1 LKHLKLLFALSLI
14 FTLIFSVTVFSD
26 EPEADEEDQ
35 ITLPSDYACVYNVES
50 GDMLFERGANT
61 VIYPGSLVKIMTC
74 ALALEN
80 YNLPRDTVITVTE
93 TALEDVKGSNMK
105 LKPGEQLTFY
115 DLVASVAVG
124 GANDAAYVLAET
136 VAGTS
141 DEFIKM
147 MNEKAKSLGAVN
159 TQFANPS
166 GFHSPRMYTTLSDLA
181 LICTWAN
188 KNKEYMEISS
198 LINYTVPKTDMS
210 AERTLTNANLFL
222 DPKHWLRHYKEG
234 TSGMNAGMTNEAGYT
249 LATVYNNDGQTN
261 IVIIVGGKVDSWDY
275 QYFKE
280 AAKLLDDTA
289 QSFEYRK
296 IVSRNEPVFDM
307 KVLYGTDADHVLLA
321 TESEVKALLPKDALD
336 SDITWDFTVV
346 SEECMAPVKKGTQMG
361 SYNVYYKGEL
371 VSTVPL
377 VAQGN
382 IKRDGFSY
390 LAGQIKSFFAHET
403 VKSAIFLAL
412 SVIFLTVVIT
422 LIRYYYRRLAE
433 LEREREL
440 RRQKLSRARRT
451 LK

>member
-1 LKHLKLLFALSLI
+1 
-14 FTLIFSVTVFSD
+14 
-26 EPEADEEDQ
+26 
-35 ITLPSDYACVYNVES
+35 
-50 GDMLFERGANT
+50 
-61 VIYPGSLVKIMTC
+61 
-74 ALALEN
+74 
-80 YNLPRDTVITVTE
+80 
-93 TALEDVKGSNMK
+93 
-105 LKPGEQLTFY
+105 
-115 DLVASVAVG
+115 
-124 GANDAAYVLAET
+124 
-136 VAGTS
+136 
-141 DEFIKM
+141 
-147 MNEKAKSLGAVN
+147 
-159 TQFANPS
+159 
-166 GFHSPRMYTTLSDLA
+166 
-181 LICTWAN
+181 
-188 KNKEYMEISS
+188 
-198 LINYTVPKTDMS
+198 
-210 AERTLTNANLFL
+210 
-222 DPKHWLRHYKEG
+222 
-234 TSGMNAGMTNEAGYT
+234 
-249 LATVYNNDGQTN
+249 
-261 IVIIVGGKVDSWDY
+261 
-275 QYFKE
+275 
-280 AAKLLDDTA
+280 
-289 QSFEYRK
+289 
-296 IVSRNEPVFDM
+296 
-307 KVLYGTDADHVLLA
+307 VLLA